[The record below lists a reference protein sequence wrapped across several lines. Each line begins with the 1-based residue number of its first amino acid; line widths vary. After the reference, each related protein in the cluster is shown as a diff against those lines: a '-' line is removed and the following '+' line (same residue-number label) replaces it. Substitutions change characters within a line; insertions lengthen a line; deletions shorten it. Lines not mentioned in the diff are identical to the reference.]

1 VRELAG
7 LFSEGNKPPPR
18 AVPSR
23 EEPKSKVPSR
33 EEPKSKSPPRKRRVE
48 DDDDVDGNLI
58 GRMIDGVKEL

>member
-18 AVPSR
+18 AVPSGAD
-23 EEPKSKVPSR
+23 PKSKVPSR
-33 EEPKSKSPPRKRRVE
+33 EEPKSKSPPKKRRVE